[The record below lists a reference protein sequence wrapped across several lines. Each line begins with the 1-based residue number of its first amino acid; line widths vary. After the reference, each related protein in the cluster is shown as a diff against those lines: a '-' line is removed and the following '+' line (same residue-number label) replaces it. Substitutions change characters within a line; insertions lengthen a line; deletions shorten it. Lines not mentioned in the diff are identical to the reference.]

1 MSTITGEITDKTKL
15 LRFVWQL
22 VLLLVSLYVM
32 TLGVSLCVRS
42 ELGSSVIATI
52 PMAFAIAGEEGLAPG
67 LTIGTYSYLLNVCF
81 VLDQILILRR
91 KFELVQLFQLL
102 ITRVR
107 DKNALKK
114 VESAA

>member
-32 TLGVSLCVRS
+32 TLGVSMCVRS

-52 PMAFAIAGEEGLAPG
+52 PMAFAIAGEGGLAPG

>member
-52 PMAFAIAGEEGLAPG
+52 PMAFAIADTVSLSVSERGH
-67 LTIGTYSYLLNVCF
+67 
-81 VLDQILILRR
+81 
-91 KFELVQLFQLL
+91 
-102 ITRVR
+102 
-107 DKNALKK
+107 
-114 VESAA
+114 

>member
-42 ELGSSVIATI
+42 ELGSSVIAT
-52 PMAFAIAGEEGLAPG
+52 IAGEEGLAPG